1 MAGNDNMA
9 LLSYNEVA
17 SFFLD
22 KNILK
27 HEKSPKISGEPERA
41 KFGVN
46 KNLGICYNN
55 IGCIH
60 LKQKN
65 FKLQYKYLA
74 RAIDIAEENILHF
87 AEGNRDKEA
96 VTPIE
101 FLFKLACRQFNQGY
115 GLYLNYLTLLK
126 GNMDDRFCK

>member
-1 MAGNDNMA
+1 MTQLYRAANKLIKTLYIARKSMMAGNDNMA

-27 HEKSPKISGEPERA
+27 HDKSPKISGEPERA

-60 LKQKN
+60 LK
-65 FKLQYKYLA
+65 
-74 RAIDIAEENILHF
+74 
-87 AEGNRDKEA
+87 
-96 VTPIE
+96 
-101 FLFKLACRQFNQGY
+101 
-115 GLYLNYLTLLK
+115 
-126 GNMDDRFCK
+126 